1 MYAKKSS
8 KTEPDTAKKRI
19 SFNNK
24 KLAKFLTVKRYKK
37 ELNFYRFSI
46 RKTVTLSGTKIS
58 KSKATPHA
66 KTANCECRRERETL
80 RALLHDASRPQNR
93 NWY

>member
-1 MYAKKSS
+1 MQRNQAKQN
-8 KTEPDTAKKRI
+8 PIQHKKRI

-93 NWY
+93 NWC